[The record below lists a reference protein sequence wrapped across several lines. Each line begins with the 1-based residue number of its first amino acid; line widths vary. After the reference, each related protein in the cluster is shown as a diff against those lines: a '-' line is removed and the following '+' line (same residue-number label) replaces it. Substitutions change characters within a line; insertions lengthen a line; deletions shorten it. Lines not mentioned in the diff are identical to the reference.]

1 MSSQASA
8 TIIGLAVLEN
18 PRCFNN
24 KQPNSIVFD
33 AQFYL
38 APHVPL
44 VAQLRYYNVKQE
56 EFDSMGQYVVC
67 STIAKTQPGAKLGS
81 LEIKPDDYH
90 VVGDIIWLIR
100 VSATKQQL
108 RNRPWISVSGAAI
121 IPSNDSSAFHV
132 NSVQFTHANRN
143 TGHPS
148 TMPIEVMF
156 PNTPRYSKKP
166 IPKPNTYV
174 SLGGFLS
181 RYTEKNDIPDC
192 FYVEVDHVVF
202 MGRSLIPVETP
213 GKSPFE
219 GSCRKRKQGLRFS
232 FDDDDDDKAPET
244 PFKKAKFSN
253 DTGLSLFNGMKPIT
267 EPSNSLSDTSSSH
280 SQSE

>member
-18 PRCFNN
+18 PRCFDN

-44 VAQLRYYNVKQE
+44 VVQLRYYNAKQE

-90 VVGDIIWLIR
+90 VVGDIIWLIC

-121 IPSNDSSAFHV
+121 IPSNDSSTFHV
-132 NSVQFTHANRN
+132 NAVQFTHANHN
-143 TGHPS
+143 MGHPS

-156 PNTPRYSKKP
+156 PNTPRYLKKP

-174 SLGGFLS
+174 SL
-181 RYTEKNDIPDC
+181 
-192 FYVEVDHVVF
+192 VDHVVF

-219 GSCRKRKQGLRFS
+219 GSCRKHKQGLRFS